1 VSDASG
7 YERFLAVRFLRA
19 RRQGFLSLIGLLSAL
34 GFAVGVASLTV
45 ALALMTGFQEDM
57 IAKILGAN
65 AHLLVYP
72 AGASPEIGDPQVVV
86 ERLEQVRGVEAAAPV
101 VNGKGVLLSG
111 VGVTQWATINGVDP
125 EQTRRVTD
133 IDEGMVAGS
142 LDALETPTAS
152 GKPAIVL
159 GERLAARL
167 GVGLG
172 DRVQLLVPRPKVTP
186 WGVSVR
192 RPVFEVV
199 GLFATDYHEYDAEWS
214 FLSIGQARELLN
226 VGGGAHWVAGRVAD
240 ISRLEEIKERA
251 RAAFAE
257 DEIVIDDIMRHNRAL
272 FSALKLEKLLMF
284 CAVGL
289 IVLVAALGVVSTLVL
304 TVTQKVREIG
314 VLVAMGSTPG
324 GILRIFVLQGATT
337 GLIGTVVGALG
348 GVGLCW
354 LLDTYQLIALDPTV
368 YFLDYLP
375 FTVRAGDLAAIVV
388 SSAVISLLATIYPA
402 LRAARLDP
410 VEAIRDE

>member
-1 VSDASG
+1 MAGSR
-7 YERFLAVRFLRA
+7 YERFLAMRFLRA

-65 AHLLVYP
+65 AHLLVFP
-72 AGASPEIGDPQVVV
+72 AGASPELDQPGRIVA
-86 ERLEQVRGVEAAAPV
+86 ELEAVPGVEAAAPV

-111 VGVTQWATINGVDP
+111 AGVTQWATINGIDP
-125 EQTRRVTD
+125 GQTRRVTD

-142 LDALETPTAS
+142 LDELERPTAS
-152 GKPAIVL
+152 GKPPIVL

-167 GVGLG
+167 GAGLG

-214 FLSIGQARELLN
+214 FLAIEQARELLN
-226 VGGGAHWVAGRVAD
+226 VGDGAHWVAGRVAD
-240 ISRLEEIKERA
+240 VSKLEEIKERA
-251 RAAFAE
+251 QGALAAE
-257 DEIVIDDIMRHNRAL
+257 EVVVDDIMRHNRAL

-304 TVTQKVREIG
+304 TVTQKVREVG
-314 VLVAMGSTPG
+314 VLVAMGATPG
-324 GILRIFVLQGATT
+324 GILRIFVYQGAAT
-337 GLIGTVVGALG
+337 GLIGTLVGALG

-354 LLDTYQLIALDPTV
+354 LLDTYRLIALDPTV

-388 SSAVISLLATIYPA
+388 SSAVISLLATVYPA

>member
-1 VSDASG
+1 MAGSR
-7 YERFLAVRFLRA
+7 YERFLAMRFLRA

-65 AHLLVYP
+65 AHLLVFP
-72 AGASPEIGDPQVVV
+72 AGASPE
-86 ERLEQVRGVEAAAPV
+86 LEQPGRIVSELEAVRGVEAAAPV

-111 VGVTQWATINGVDP
+111 AGVTQWATINGIDP
-125 EQTRRVTD
+125 AQTRRVTD

-142 LDALETPTAS
+142 LDALERPTAS
-152 GKPAIVL
+152 GKPPIVL

-167 GVGLG
+167 GAGLG

-214 FLSIGQARELLN
+214 FLAIDQARELLN

-240 ISRLEEIKERA
+240 VSRLGEIKERA
-251 RAAFAE
+251 QVALAAE
-257 DEIVIDDIMRHNRAL
+257 EVVVDDIMRHNRAL

-304 TVTQKVREIG
+304 TVTQKVREVG

-324 GILRIFVLQGATT
+324 GILRIFVYQGAAT
-337 GLIGTVVGALG
+337 GLIGTAVGALG

-354 LLDTYQLIALDPTV
+354 LLDTYRLIALDPTV